1 MKPVLQVL
9 LLVSAL
15 LPASVATRA
24 QPQRD
29 AEEIGLS
36 GYVLAPDGT
45 PVSSGSVLIQSPAA
59 RASASIERTGR
70 FRLIPNVPGVHQI
83 SVSVS
88 GLAPYRVNVT
98 VPPSRTLR
106 LPMIRL
112 SPATYFRARFVSAGG
127 EPITAARLTRHSL
140 DVSGMPVIY
149 TPDDRTADPI
159 DRDGTIT
166 IGPLPR
172 GITMLALNSPLF
184 AQTRLRDLHVTGGET
199 LLDGGTVVVQPG
211 AVLHVD
217 VVDETGAPV
226 PQHVVSIEDVR
237 SPSPLS
243 FTPARTNH
251 LGRATFDRLAPGRYR
266 LRARVVGYCGN
277 RMLSVA
283 RLVSVGGS
291 GTLLT
296 RLVIGGRATFRL
308 TSAFGPLR
316 GISVSASPDSGP
328 PAPPAWLRSRSDVP
342 AFAGRPMGPFTFQ
355 TSCVG
360 FTDEDGRVTLNN
372 FPPGPARVDV
382 QLRNSTYVRQVDV
395 PDGLR
400 AIAIA
405 IPDGFLPL
413 HLTHAITN
421 EPVTTAAITWTGGG
435 ARVEAKASGNG
446 DALLEGMDP
455 TGGTLAITASGY
467 EPAEL
472 KLSEPTTIVQ
482 ELALMPAPATSLRPR
497 VITTSGEPVPNAVV
511 ELLPANPI
519 EAGHVA
525 VADAKGFVSFSDV
538 PPGALRLVASA
549 DRFVTAAMQVAGD
562 SRSDIVLTLSPGY
575 RVIAIVESSAE
586 PGPHLVRVVNEAG
599 ASMEGLLD
607 TASDRSIE
615 PPGRISLGPLAPG
628 TYVVELLGPREH
640 RQERVRIVDRDIIA
654 TFR

>member
-1 MKPVLQVL
+1 MKPVLLVL

-15 LPASVATRA
+15 LSATVATRA
-24 QPQRD
+24 QPQREV
-29 AEEIGLS
+29 EEIGLS

-45 PVSSGSVLIQSPAA
+45 PVSDGSVVIDSPGL

-70 FRLIPNVPGVHQI
+70 FRVVPNVPGAHRVY
-83 SVSVS
+83 VSVS

-106 LPMIRL
+106 LPVIRL

-127 EPITAARLTRHSL
+127 EPITAPRLTRQSL
-140 DVSGMPVIY
+140 DVSGMPIIY
-149 TPDDRTADPI
+149 TPDDRAADPI
-159 DRDGTIT
+159 DRDDTVT

-172 GITMLALNSPLF
+172 GITMLALNSPPF
-184 AQTRLRDLHVTGGET
+184 AQTRLRDLLVTGGET

-243 FTPARTNH
+243 FPPARTNH

-266 LRARVVGYCGN
+266 LRTRVVEYCGS

-283 RLVSVGGS
+283 RVVSVGGS

-296 RLVIGGRATFRL
+296 RLIVGGQATFRL
-308 TSAFGPLR
+308 TSAFGPMR

-328 PAPPAWLRSRSDVP
+328 PSPPAWLRPRSDVP
-342 AFAGRPMGPFTFQ
+342 AFALRPMGPVTFQ
-355 TSCVG
+355 TSCAG
-360 FTDEDGRVTLNN
+360 FTDDDGRVTLKD
-372 FPPGPARVDV
+372 FPPGPARVEV
-382 QLRNSTYVRQVDV
+382 QLRNSTYVRQVNV

-421 EPVTTAAITWTGGG
+421 EPVTAAAITWTGGG

-446 DALLEGMDP
+446 DALLEGVDS
-455 TGGTLAITASGY
+455 TGGTLAITAAGY

-519 EAGHVA
+519 EAGHIA
-525 VADAKGFVSFSDV
+525 MSDAKGFASFSDV

-549 DRFVTAAMQVAGD
+549 DRFVIAAMQVADD
-562 SRSDIVLTLSPGY
+562 SRSDIVLTLAPGY
-575 RVIAIVESSAE
+575 RVIAIVGSSV
-586 PGPHLVRVVNEAG
+586 GPRPYLVRVTNEAG

-607 TASDRSIE
+607 TASDRSIDA
-615 PPGRISLGPLAPG
+615 PGRISLGPLAPG
-628 TYVVELLGPREH
+628 TYLVELHGPGEH
-640 RQERVRIVDRDIIA
+640 RQERVRIVDRDVIA

>member
-112 SPATYFRARFVSAGG
+112 SPA
-127 EPITAARLTRHSL
+127 
-140 DVSGMPVIY
+140 
-149 TPDDRTADPI
+149 
-159 DRDGTIT
+159 
-166 IGPLPR
+166 
-172 GITMLALNSPLF
+172 
-184 AQTRLRDLHVTGGET
+184 
-199 LLDGGTVVVQPG
+199 
-211 AVLHVD
+211 
-217 VVDETGAPV
+217 
-226 PQHVVSIEDVR
+226 
-237 SPSPLS
+237 
-243 FTPARTNH
+243 
-251 LGRATFDRLAPGRYR
+251 
-266 LRARVVGYCGN
+266 
-277 RMLSVA
+277 
-283 RLVSVGGS
+283 
-291 GTLLT
+291 
-296 RLVIGGRATFRL
+296 
-308 TSAFGPLR
+308 
-316 GISVSASPDSGP
+316 
-328 PAPPAWLRSRSDVP
+328 
-342 AFAGRPMGPFTFQ
+342 
-355 TSCVG
+355 
-360 FTDEDGRVTLNN
+360 
-372 FPPGPARVDV
+372 
-382 QLRNSTYVRQVDV
+382 TYVRQVDV